1 MVDDNVFREVD
12 EELRRERLEKLWEKY
27 GTIVI
32 GAIALLILG
41 VAGSIWWQNQQVSK
55 RQAAGDQFIQ
65 ALRDV
70 AKADTDKADEKFKAL
85 IESSPK
91 GYEIMS
97 RLHLASNLAAKGQTG
112 EAEILYKKVT
122 LNPSADKILRDYA
135 KLNLAI
141 LKLENATYE
150 ETSKAL
156 SEFTKAGAIWQN
168 TANEVVA
175 LAAFKEGK
183 FDTAKTKFSD
193 ILTNKSTPSALKR
206 RAQIMMDVI
215 SSRQAQK

>member
-32 GAIALLILG
+32 GAIALFILG

-156 SEFTKAGAIWQN
+156 SEFTKTGAIWQN

>member
-1 MVDDNVFREVD
+1 MVDDNVFREID
-12 EELRRERLEKLWEKY
+12 EELRRERLAKIWDKY
-27 GTIVI
+27 GTLIV
-32 GAIALLILG
+32 GAIAAFILLI
-41 VAGSIWWQNQQVSK
+41 AGSIWWQNQQTLK
-55 RQAAGDQFIQ
+55 RQAAGDQFIK

-70 AKADTDKADEKFKAL
+70 AKKDTEKADTVFKAL
-85 IESSPK
+85 IENSPE

-97 RLHLASNLAAKGQTG
+97 RLHLAANLAAKGQTG

-141 LKLENATYE
+141 LQLDGATYD
-150 ETSKAL
+150 ETLKAL
-156 SEFTKAGAIWQN
+156 GEFTKAGAIWQG

-175 LAAFKEGK
+175 LAAYKEGK
-183 FDTAKTKFSD
+183 YNEAKTHFND

-206 RAQIMMDVI
+206 RAQIMLDVI
-215 SSRQAQK
+215 ATTQAQK

>member
-32 GAIALLILG
+32 GAIILLVLS

-70 AKADTDKADEKFKAL
+70 AKDDTDKADAKFKAL

-91 GYEIMS
+91 GYEDLS

-156 SEFTKAGAIWQN
+156 SEFTQKGAIWQN

-183 FDTAKTKFSD
+183 FEDAKSKFSE

-206 RAQIMMDVI
+206 RAQIMIDVI
-215 SSRQAQK
+215 SSREAQK

>member
-12 EELRRERLEKLWEKY
+12 EELRRERLEALWNKY

-32 GAIALLILG
+32 GAIIVLILG
-41 VAGSIWWQNQQVSK
+41 IAGSIWWQNQQVSK
-55 RQAAGDQFIQ
+55 RQAAGDQYIQ

-70 AKADTDKADEKFKAL
+70 AKSDTDKADEKFKVL
-85 IESSPK
+85 IENSPN

-97 RLHLASNLAAKGQTG
+97 RLHLAANLASKGQTG

-156 SEFTKAGAIWQN
+156 GEFTKAGAIWQN

-183 FDTAKTKFSD
+183 YDSAKTRFSD

-206 RAQIMMDVI
+206 RAQVMMDVI
-215 SSRQAQK
+215 ATRQAQK

>member
-27 GTIVI
+27 GTIII
-32 GAIALLILG
+32 GAIVLLILG

-55 RQAAGDQFIQ
+55 RQAAGDQYIQ

-70 AKADTDKADEKFKAL
+70 AKDDTDKADDKFKAL
-85 IESSPK
+85 IENSPK

-97 RLHLASNLAAKGQTG
+97 RLHLAANLASKGQTG

-141 LKLENATYE
+141 LKLENASYE
-150 ETSKAL
+150 ETSKSL
-156 SEFTKAGAIWQN
+156 GEFTKPGAIWQN
-168 TANEVVA
+168 TASEVVA

-183 FDTAKTKFSD
+183 YDLAKTGFTD

-206 RAQIMMDVI
+206 RAQIMIDVI
-215 SSRQAQK
+215 ATRQAQK